1 MPHTIAPNPD
11 GGSGE
16 SYCRLECWGRSTA
29 QPTEPGTIGFTSG
42 TQRSLLSPG
51 LFFPSLASFGLPRS
65 SVTPALGL
73 PPHSY
78 QTFVTPLPSQSAFPA
93 GQHKKKLLETSFRRA
108 AINPRQIS
116 YVMLTH
122 LWLQASAA
130 HYRTQSKSKSINVF
144 SANKE
149 PWNWKALM
157 EGSVWL
163 TPRRNNAQN

>member
-1 MPHTIAPNPD
+1 MQLYTLLHPTAHEGCQLQIQRPVITLAKDISQSLLKKPMSSTGTSRKNSDSYVQAANSPFFFPTLTPHTIAPNPD

-93 GQHKKKLLETSFRRA
+93 GQHKKKT
-108 AINPRQIS
+108 I
-116 YVMLTH
+116 
-122 LWLQASAA
+122 
-130 HYRTQSKSKSINVF
+130 
-144 SANKE
+144 
-149 PWNWKALM
+149 
-157 EGSVWL
+157 
-163 TPRRNNAQN
+163 RNFF